1 MLEMQNC
8 GTSAKDNGAHGEE
21 QAKAEALCATGSRAG
36 AVKISKPLEQRLFK
50 ILDARHGTVGFV
62 VSTSGFYHVVV

>member
-21 QAKAEALCATGSRAG
+21 QAKAEALCATGSQAG
-36 AVKISKPLEQRLFK
+36 AVGLSKPLKQRGFQN
-50 ILDARHGTVGFV
+50 IDARQRIASFV
-62 VSTSGFYHVVV
+62 VFCAGF